1 MEFQIWHYWVIAG
14 VLFLILEIFTPS
26 FIAACIGIG
35 AIFGGLAAGI
45 GLDFKWQI
53 GFFAVATLASFFT
66 VRPFMLK
73 YAYKTSDKV
82 KTNVD
87 NMIGKLGMVT
97 QKIDH
102 SAQTGRVKIDG
113 DDWKAEAENDEI
125 IDTGTRVEVTGIE
138 SIILTVRPVKK
149 E

>member
-14 VLFLILEIFTPS
+14 IFFLILEIFTPS
-26 FIAACIGIG
+26 FISACIGIG

-53 GFFAVATLASFFT
+53 GFFAASTLASFFT

-73 YAYKTSDKV
+73 YAYKTSEKV
-82 KTNVD
+82 ETKVD
-87 NMIGKLGMVT
+87 SMVGKSGVVT
-97 QKIDH
+97 EKIDH

-125 IDTGTRVEVTGIE
+125 IEDGTRVEITKIE
-138 SIILTVRPVKK
+138 SIIVTVKPIRK
-149 E
+149 

>member
-1 MEFQIWHYWVIAG
+1 MEFQIWHCWVIAG
-14 VLFLILEIFTPS
+14 ILFLILEIFIPS
-26 FIAACIGIG
+26 FISACIGIG

-53 GFFAVATLASFFT
+53 GFFAAATLASFFT

-73 YAYKTSDKV
+73 YAYKRPDEI

-87 NMIGKLGMVT
+87 NMVGKSGVVAE
-97 QKIDH
+97 KIDS
-102 SAQTGRVKIDG
+102 SAQTGRVKING
-113 DDWKAEAENDEI
+113 DEWKAEAENNKI
-125 IDTGTRVEVTGIE
+125 IEAGTRVEVTKIE

-149 E
+149 